1 MDRFRAAAQ
10 SHARGQAWVVL
21 SWDPRAPRATV
32 RLDGYY
38 AIRSDAERVA
48 VGGGWG
54 RRRGYQALV
63 LEVVRDGSTRPAIP
77 DALFDAP
84 EPEDAIVHARGAA
97 AEDA

>member
-1 MDRFRAAAQ
+1 MDRFRETAR

-38 AIRSDAERVA
+38 LIRSDAAAVA
-48 VGGGWG
+48 ARGGWG
-54 RRRGYQALV
+54 RRQGYHALV
-63 LEVVRDGSTRPAIP
+63 LEVVRDGSTRPGIP

-84 EPEDAIVHARGAA
+84 EPDENSEVAS
-97 AEDA
+97 